1 MAAYSCLGCGYATDH
16 LGNYNKHIN
25 KYSKCNSKEI
35 EQCLLCAKQ
44 CKVGG
49 STLRKHACLADMSL
63 ESFEMQYCLF
73 DAVCEELS
81 SMPDNDFQQLG
92 LASDQPEDVALA
104 AFELL
109 YLNPKHPQ
117 YQNIAPCQYN
127 SGKLSIVLP
136 VKRDQ
141 KGGNKEGI
149 WTNLWS
155 AFPKAEVL
163 DGVEVDAWPTAGVLK
178 NVSDFLE
185 ELITVVSHRLSERC
199 KQGLPSYIEHIVKP
213 VAMACCPGYERL
225 WRVQRPNMVEARV
238 TLCDEICSLL
248 SGHSRQAHH

>member
-1 MAAYSCLGCGYATDH
+1 MAPAYSCLGCGYATDH
-16 LGNYNKHIN
+16 YGNYKKHIN
-25 KYSKCNSKEI
+25 KHSNCEPKEV
-35 EQCLLCAKQ
+35 EECLLCGKQ

-49 STLRKHACLADMSL
+49 STLRKRACLADMSL
-63 ESFEMQYCLF
+63 ESFEMQNILC

-155 AFPKAEVL
+155 AFPKADVL
-163 DGVEVDAWPTAGVLK
+163 DGHIDGFSVIGVLE
-178 NVSDFLE
+178 NVSEFLE
-185 ELITVVSHRLSERC
+185 ELIKVVSHKLSEHC
-199 KQGLPSYIEHIVKP
+199 MQGLPGYIEHIAKP
-213 VAMACCPGYERL
+213 VAAACRPGYERL
-225 WRVQRPNMVEARV
+225 WRVQRPDVLVARV
-238 TLCDEICSLL
+238 TLCDKICSLL
-248 SGHSRQAHH
+248 DGHPRQAHH